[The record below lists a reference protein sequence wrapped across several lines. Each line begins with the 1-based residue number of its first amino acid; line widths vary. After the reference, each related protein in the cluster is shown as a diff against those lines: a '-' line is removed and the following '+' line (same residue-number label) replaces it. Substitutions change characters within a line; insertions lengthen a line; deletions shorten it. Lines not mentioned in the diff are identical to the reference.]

1 MTAAVKENSAILT
14 QVLAGQKTVIE
25 SLTSGGTE
33 PGKGKG
39 KAAAETGKTDTAN
52 ADKGKGK
59 TTAETAKADKGKGK
73 GKGVANYADVIS
85 DLARNKFL
93 NATDDTDERQE
104 RGAFIKSLA
113 ENFGVGKLTE
123 ISDGDEQKA
132 AVWYLKRKIA
142 GLDVNFSAEN
152 DFDSDPTAGGS
163 SDDEDGI

>member
-1 MTAAVKENSAILT
+1 MSLESEISALTAAVKENSAILT

-52 ADKGKGK
+52 
-59 TTAETAKADKGKGK
+59 ADKGKGK